1 MTVHFSQV
9 RLPQLNGRISE
20 ATATV
25 TPDIYIYIYIH
36 TYTHTYIYI
45 YIYIYVGR
53 PIPMAARS
61 NAWFCGRSLAGN
73 AGSKPTGGIGVSLL

>member
-25 TPDIYIYIYIH
+25 TPD
-36 TYTHTYIYI
+36 T
-45 YIYIYVGR
+45 YVGR
-53 PIPMAARS
+53 PNPTAARS
-61 NAWFCGRSLAGN
+61 NAWVYGRSLADN
-73 AGSKPTGGIGVSLL
+73 AGSKPTGGVGVCLL